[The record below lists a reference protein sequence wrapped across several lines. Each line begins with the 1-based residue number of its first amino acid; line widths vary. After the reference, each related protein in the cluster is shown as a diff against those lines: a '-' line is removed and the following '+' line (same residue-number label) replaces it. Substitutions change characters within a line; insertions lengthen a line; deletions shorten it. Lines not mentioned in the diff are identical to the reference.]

1 MGRVEI
7 KGAQVRHQPVAPFPN
22 KYVIYVAW
30 AEVICLICM
39 NGPRATGPRASAY
52 ILGKSQLSMLHM
64 LCNTMAT
71 ALLTQSHKEL
81 SHLSV
86 GLVIQA
92 STSI

>member
-1 MGRVEI
+1 MVLHNICNMDSRDL
-7 KGAQVRHQPVAPFPN
+7 PN
-22 KYVIYVAW
+22 MYA
-30 AEVICLICM
+30 LTLR
-39 NGPRATGPRASAY
+39 PQRAHAY
-52 ILGKSQLSMLHM
+52 TSGKSQLSMLHM